1 MKTLILNLDFSP
13 LSVVS
18 AHRGLILSLKNNNIR
33 TLEIY
38 DWTITSENDI
48 FDVPAVMMYQRF
60 VKPTVKKRVSK
71 KFVLIRDNMTCQYC
85 SKKLDNSSAS
95 VDHIIPVSLF
105 NKKEDANSWTNL
117 VAACKACNTKKG
129 NKLIQDTNM
138 KLIREPRSPRGFINI
153 YSIPEIWEKYIGC
166 SVQN

>member
-18 AHRGLILSLKNNNIR
+18 AHRGLILSLKNDNVR
-33 TLEIY
+33 TLEVY

-48 FDVPAVMMYQRF
+48 FNVPAVMMYQRF
-60 VKPTVKKRVSK
+60 VKPTIKKRVSK
-71 KFVLIRDNMTCQYC
+71 KFVLLRDNMVCQYC

-95 VDHIIPVSLF
+95 VDHIIPVSSF
-105 NKKEDANSWTNL
+105 DKKEDANSWNNL
-117 VAACKACNTKKG
+117 VAACKTCNTKKG
-129 NKLIQDTNM
+129 NKLIQDIGMT
-138 KLIREPRSPRGFINI
+138 LIRKPKTPRGFINI
-153 YSIPEIWEKYIGC
+153 YTVHEKWKKYVDC